1 MADNALMS
9 FLQDTFTRTADPSP
23 ERSKTSNLKQNN
35 YVPEAV
41 SDVAQRIATNPAVL
55 KSALVHM
62 PEVIG
67 ASALNTLAVQPAVEA
82 GRNAKFIADYASSP
96 ASFAKVL
103 GHQEDGTPI
112 LDDPSKPLP
121 PSDQNVSQF
130 ALDVGMAG
138 LGTSFAGGAP
148 RGAIGMFAG
157 PKAKSWQ
164 SSGLNDLYDLVQK
177 NDRLSASAQ
186 FKKTGYFVDSQNGEP
201 IRLIIP
207 EDSAR
212 VNTQALMDVI
222 QKNKSVNA
230 QDILHYPELF
240 SEYPDLKDLRVKPY
254 YDRTDGGGAYFD
266 TSKWEVGLNQDD
278 PIFLNAALRNN
289 DGSVVTQMLGHEIAG
304 HGVDVLERRPYV
316 GSSRGMEEHM
326 LEWNN
331 KPTTDEFLIDRLYR
345 TNPGEISAE
354 IAGDIAT
361 NAIVRDNAVRIPNY
375 KEAKLQ
381 EYELLKMQLGL
392 PSFYGKR

>member
-23 ERSKTSNLKQNN
+23 ERSKTSSLKQTN

-62 PEVIG
+62 PEVIA
-67 ASALNTLAVQPAVEA
+67 ASALNTLVVKPTVEA
-82 GRNAKFIADYASSP
+82 ARNAKFIADYASSP

-103 GHQEDGTPI
+103 GYQEDGTPI

-148 RGAIGMFAG
+148 RGALGMFAG

-164 SSGLNDLYDLVQK
+164 SSGLNDLYDLMLK

-186 FKKTGYFVDSQNGEP
+186 YKKTGYFIDSQNGEP
-201 IRLIIP
+201 VRLIVPKNNADINH
-207 EDSAR
+207 A
-212 VNTQALMDVI
+212 ALLDVI
-222 QKNKSVNA
+222 HKNKSVNA
-230 QDILHYPELF
+230 QDVLRYPELYK
-240 SEYPDLKDLRVKPY
+240 EYPDLTDLRVKAY
-254 YDRTDGGGAYFD
+254 YDPTDGGGAYFD
-266 TSKWEVGLNQDD
+266 TSRWEVGLNQAD
-278 PIFLNAALRNN
+278 PAFLGAALKNN
-289 DGSVVTQMLGHEIAG
+289 DGSVATHMLSHEIAG

-316 GSSRGMEEHM
+316 GSSHGMERHM
-326 LEWNN
+326 LKWNN
-331 KPTTDEFLIDRLYR
+331 KPANDEFLIDKLYR
-345 TNPGEISAE
+345 TNPGEVSAE
-354 IAGDIAT
+354 LAADVAS
-361 NAIVRDNAVRIPNY
+361 NAIVRDSAIRIPNY